1 MEEAAEVLEA
11 HVLAS
16 LNASTQQLL
25 LIGDHQQLRPSVA
38 CHELT
43 LPRYSL
49 SVSLFERA
57 LKPMPLVSRMLP
69 RCRDLVSRR
78 TVRLVGRCRLT
89 FLHAPD
95 SSVLFGR
102 PIGHRRRRRGR

>member
-1 MEEAAEVLEA
+1 MPRSSCLST
-11 HVLAS
+11 AS
-16 LNASTQQLL
+16 VGFL
-25 LIGDHQQLRPSVA
+25 P
-38 CHELT
+38 EL
-43 LPRYSL
+43 
-49 SVSLFERA
+49 LFERA